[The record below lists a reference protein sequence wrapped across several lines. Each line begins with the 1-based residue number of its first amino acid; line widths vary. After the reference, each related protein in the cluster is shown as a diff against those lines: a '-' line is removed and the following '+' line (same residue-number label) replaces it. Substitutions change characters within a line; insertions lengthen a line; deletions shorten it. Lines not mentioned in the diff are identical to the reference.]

1 MFLQDIFYIRRRSL
15 VGNIM
20 IHVVPLSE
28 IQFYTWRY
36 FASIIAIG
44 HPVGNS
50 IYGKYPTGLATECR
64 KSIIPTRRNYI
75 FGRGLGKQSSTFC
88 ISIIKQHIVLSRE
101 RWEYRILSFLQS
113 ETLLGGSRKA
123 LRAEFQ
129 LSHLLSILPPVN
141 IQYIVVLQQFK
152 MARKRVYRN
161 IHRRD
166 IIIRPPSPRTERIE
180 VFPLRIIHLYVFVLH
195 KIHHIEGIMIRR
207 KD

>member
-1 MFLQDIFYIRRRSL
+1 MLPVRHPGEQRIIFPVHNNRTQKAIIPNQRRKNTGNDFRLMFLQDIFYIRRRSL

-28 IQFYTWRY
+28 IQFYIWRY
-36 FASIIAIG
+36 FASIIAID

-101 RWEYRILSFLQS
+101 R
-113 ETLLGGSRKA
+113 
-123 LRAEFQ
+123 
-129 LSHLLSILPPVN
+129 
-141 IQYIVVLQQFK
+141 
-152 MARKRVYRN
+152 
-161 IHRRD
+161 
-166 IIIRPPSPRTERIE
+166 
-180 VFPLRIIHLYVFVLH
+180 
-195 KIHHIEGIMIRR
+195 
-207 KD
+207 